1 MDKSVII
8 VFLCVSL
15 AFWIAWLIY
24 NYAVFNKQVA
34 IEAKV
39 DYWKNRTKR
48 VQDCIYDLVDAIHKQ
63 FPKST
68 FLAASP
74 TFSAT
79 TTAELSFSPVNLNI
93 FIM

>member
-15 AFWIAWLIY
+15 VFWIAWLIY

-68 FLAASP
+68 IKYAHNDEVDAV
-74 TFSAT
+74 
-79 TTAELSFSPVNLNI
+79 EGEI
-93 FIM
+93 KY